1 MALQQITSADISSLP
16 SGSVSNTQFA
26 TGAVESYMNA
36 QGSSFGFRNRIING
50 AMVIDQRNGGASISG
65 LSGVF
70 AADRW
75 QTYATTT
82 SLSATSQQVSD
93 APANFTNSL
102 KFAVTSGATSGS
114 SERAQISH
122 VIEGYNIA
130 DLGWGTSSAKPIT
143 LSFWVKSSKTGQLGG
158 SVQNYD
164 NTRSYPFSYTIS
176 NSNTWQFVSITVPG
190 DTTGTW
196 YTNNNGGIQL
206 NFDTGAGSTL
216 LGTANTWAGVN
227 YRGATGDTSIV
238 ATTGATFYV
247 TGVQLE
253 KGSTAT
259 AFEYRDYTREL
270 QMCQRY
276 YEQFV
281 AGNGSPCYAFS
292 NNTNALAS
300 NWQFMVPKRVAP
312 TVTQLS
318 AASRLTTPGISDFSG
333 VWNFSIYGNTQV
345 TNAMFVLNY
354 VSGSQPASGTM
365 AAVSGGLSLS
375 ASAEL

>member
-1 MALQQITSADISSLP
+1 MPLQQVTYNDISQPLAIAP
-16 SGSVSNTQFA
+16 
-26 TGAVESYMNA
+26 GAVETYMSA
-36 QGSSFGFRNRIING
+36 QGSSFGFRNKIING
-50 AMVIDQRNGGASISG
+50 AMTIDQRNGGASISG

-70 AADRW
+70 ATDRW
-75 QTYATTT
+75 QTYSTTT

-164 NTRSYPFSYTIS
+164 NTRSYPFSYTIT

-206 NFDTGAGSTL
+206 NFDMGAGSTL

-253 KGSTAT
+253 KGSTAS

-276 YEQFV
+276 YYVNNAGGASVGLSAGGMINSTTAVTYTQFPV
-281 AGNGSPCYAFS
+281 AMRTSPTFS
-292 NNTNALAS
+292 NGTLSNFDWRDANGASVPSGLVSTTDTNSAMIVVTISSSTAGYGGILRGGS
-300 NWQFMVPKRVAP
+300 IQF
-312 TVTQLS
+312 
-318 AASRLTTPGISDFSG
+318 
-333 VWNFSIYGNTQV
+333 
-345 TNAMFVLNY
+345 
-354 VSGSQPASGTM
+354 
-365 AAVSGGLSLS
+365 
-375 ASAEL
+375 SAEL

>member
-1 MALQQITSADISSLP
+1 MT
-16 SGSVSNTQFA
+16 
-26 TGAVESYMNA
+26 
-36 QGSSFGFRNRIING
+36 
-50 AMVIDQRNGGASISG
+50 IDQRNGGASISG

-206 NFDTGAGSTL
+206 NFDIGAGSTL

-253 KGSTAT
+253 KGSTAS
-259 AFEYRDYTREL
+259 AFEYRDYGREL

-276 YEQFV
+276 YQSYGSTGGGLGIFGRANAGTSGQSFPLPMSYAVVMRAAPSVTFV
-281 AGNGSPCYAFS
+281 GSPQYS
-292 NNTNALAS
+292 NATALGTSGQTATNPNLVFNS
-300 NWQFMVPKRVAP
+300 
-312 TVTQLS
+312 
-318 AASRLTTPGISDFSG
+318 
-333 VWNFSIYGNTQV
+333 
-345 TNAMFVLNY
+345 
-354 VSGSQPASGTM
+354 SGSGDCYVYGAGFNS
-365 AAVSGGLSLS
+365 
-375 ASAEL
+375 SAEL

>member
-1 MALQQITSADISSLP
+1 MPLQQITSADIASLP

-26 TGAVESYMNA
+26 TGAVENYMSA

-50 AMVIDQRNGGASISG
+50 AMTIDQRNGGASISG

-75 QTYATTT
+75 QTYSTTT

-206 NFDTGAGSTL
+206 NFDMGAGSTL

-253 KGSTAT
+253 KGSTAS

-276 YEQFV
+276 YETGFTWSGGRYSDGYAILNATFKV
-281 AGNGSPCYAFS
+281 TKRTSASMSYSGWNNTINPNGSTTDGATFYTFAGTS
-292 NNTNALAS
+292 TIAS
-300 NWQFMVPKRVAP
+300 GNWQA
-312 TVTQLS
+312 
-318 AASRLTTPGISDFSG
+318 G
-333 VWNFSIYGNTQV
+333 
-345 TNAMFVLNY
+345 
-354 VSGSQPASGTM
+354 
-365 AAVSGGLSLS
+365 
-375 ASAEL
+375 AEL